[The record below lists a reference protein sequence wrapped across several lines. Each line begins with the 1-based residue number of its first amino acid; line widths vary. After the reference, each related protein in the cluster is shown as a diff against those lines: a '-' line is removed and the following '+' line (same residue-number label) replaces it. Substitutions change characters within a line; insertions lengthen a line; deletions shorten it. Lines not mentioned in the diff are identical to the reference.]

1 MKFYD
6 RERETELLKKLKKD
20 FRIAIV
26 GRRRIGKTR
35 LVEETFKN
43 NLLTLFIPAEKTEV
57 EIIRD
62 WSKEYKEIPPVNTFH
77 ELFKFIFSDVD
88 KIIFIDEIQNIL
100 KVNKSFIFDLQRL
113 IDKYKPKLIVAGSL
127 IRTTKK
133 MIETYKTPLY
143 GRFDII
149 IKLQELKFQVIYQI
163 CKDLKYSFEDAIK
176 FYSVFGGIP
185 KYYELLEKI
194 GKVDLSEFVLNSFV
208 NYPRPLYEEVRTML
222 KEEFGKEYKIF
233 FSILSSISRGKNK
246 LVEIANF
253 VGREPTKITKY
264 LSLLK
269 DDFEIIEREVPVV
282 KGKKGIYKIRNNL
295 FHFWFSNI
303 WAYAEL
309 IERNEEEIVVEKVKN
324 NLNSWISF
332 KFEEIIKEMIRDK
345 LLFSEF
351 TKIGKQ
357 WGKIPNK
364 PKGENTYEIDL
375 VSLNEKTKEIL
386 FIECKWK
393 NRVNAEKICKE
404 LAEKAK
410 YVEWN
415 NENRKESFAV
425 FAKSFSKKIKEF
437 EGKKV
442 YCFDLRDLKK
452 IMKYKKDY
460 FS

>member
-43 NLLTLFIPAEKTEV
+43 NLLTLFIPAEKTEA

-77 ELFKFIFSDVD
+77 ELFKFIFGDVD

-113 IDKYKPKLIVAGSL
+113 IDKYKPKLIVTGSL

-133 MIETYKTPLY
+133 MIENYKTPLY

-185 KYYELLEKI
+185 KYYELLEKV
-194 GKVDLSEFVLNSFV
+194 GKIDLSEFVLNSFV
-208 NYPRPLYEEVRTML
+208 NYPRPLYEEIRTML

-332 KFEEIIKEMIRDK
+332 KFEDIIKEMIRDK
-345 LLFSEF
+345 LLFSNF

-375 VSLNEKTKEIL
+375 VGLNEKTKEIL

-393 NRVNAEKICKE
+393 NKVNAEKICKE

-415 NENRKESFAV
+415 NEDRKESFAI
-425 FAKSFSKKIKEF
+425 FAKSFGKRIKEI
-437 EGKKV
+437 ENKKV
-442 YCFDLRDLKK
+442 YCFDLRDLERIVNSSK
-452 IMKYKKDY
+452 
-460 FS
+460 

>member
-1 MKFYD
+1 MRFYD
-6 RERETELLKKLKKD
+6 REREIELLRKLKKD
-20 FRIAIV
+20 FRVAVV

-35 LVEETFKN
+35 LVEEAFKN
-43 NLLTLFIPAEKTEV
+43 NLLTLFIPAEKTEA

-62 WSKEYKEIPPVNTFH
+62 WSKEYKEIPPVNTFR
-77 ELFKFIFSDVD
+77 ELFEFVFSNVD
-88 KIIFIDEIQNIL
+88 KVIFIDEIQNIL

-113 IDKYKPKLIVAGSL
+113 IDKYKPKLVVAGSL
-127 IRTTKK
+127 IRTMKK
-133 MIETYKTPLY
+133 MVENYRTPLY

-149 IKLQELKFQVIYQI
+149 IKLQELKFQVIYRI
-163 CKDLKYSFEDAIK
+163 CRDLKYSFEDAIK

-185 KYYELLEKI
+185 KYYELLEKV
-194 GKVDLSEFVLNSFV
+194 GKVDLSEFVINSFV

-222 KEEFGKEYKIF
+222 KEEFGREYKIF
-233 FSILSSISRGKNK
+233 FSILSAISRGKNK

-269 DDFEIIEREVPVV
+269 DDFEIIEREVPLI
-282 KGKKGIYKIRNNL
+282 KGKKGIYEIRNNL
-295 FHFWFSNI
+295 FHFWFSNV

-309 IERNEEEIVVEKVKN
+309 IERNEEEVVAEKVKN

-332 KFEEIIKEMIRDK
+332 KFEDIIREMIRDK

-351 TKIGKQ
+351 SKIGKQ

-375 VSLNEKTKEIL
+375 VALNEKTKEIL
-386 FIECKWK
+386 FGECKWK
-393 NRVNAEKICKE
+393 ERANPKKILEE
-404 LAEKAK
+404 LVEKAQ
-410 YVEWN
+410 YVQWHNRE
-415 NENRKESFAV
+415 RKETFAI
-425 FAKSFSKKIKEF
+425 FAKSFSKRIEEF

-442 YCFDLRDLKK
+442 YCFDLKDLERLLK
-452 IMKYKKDY
+452 
-460 FS
+460 

>member
-1 MKFYD
+1 MKFYN
-6 RERETELLKKLKKD
+6 REEEIELLRKLKKD
-20 FRIAIV
+20 FRVAIV
-26 GRRRIGKTR
+26 GRRRVGKTR
-35 LVEETFKN
+35 LVEEAFKN
-43 NLLTLFIPAEKTEV
+43 NLLTLFIPAEKTEA

-62 WSKEYKEIPPVNTFH
+62 WSKEYKEIPPVNTFYD
-77 ELFKFIFSDVD
+77 LFKFIFSNGD

-100 KVNKSFIFDLQRL
+100 KVNKNFIFDLQRL

-127 IRTTKK
+127 IRTMKK
-133 MIETYKTPLY
+133 MIENYRTPLY

-185 KYYELLEKI
+185 KYYELLEKV
-194 GKVDLSEFVLNSFV
+194 GKVDLSKFVLNSFV

-233 FSILSSISRGKNK
+233 FSILSAISRGKNK

-269 DDFEIIEREVPVV
+269 DDFEIIEREVPVI

-303 WAYAEL
+303 WAYTEL
-309 IERNEEEIVVEKVKN
+309 IERNEEEVVIEKVKN

-332 KFEEIIKEMIRDK
+332 KFEDIIREIIRDK

-357 WGKIPNK
+357 WGKIASK
-364 PKGENTYEIDL
+364 PKGENTYEIDIVGL
-375 VSLNEKTKEIL
+375 DEKTKEIL
-386 FIECKWK
+386 FAECKWQSK
-393 NRVNAEKICKE
+393 VNAEKICRE
-404 LAEKAK
+404 LVEKAQ
-410 YVEWN
+410 YVQWHNKE
-415 NENRKESFAV
+415 RKESFAI
-425 FAKSFSKKIKEF
+425 FAKSFSKRIEKF
-437 EGKKV
+437 EGKRV
-442 YCFDLRDLKK
+442 YCFDLKDLERLLK
-452 IMKYKKDY
+452 
-460 FS
+460 